1 MNKILLLLILI
12 SSSIAFGQ
20 KPKFK
25 DLKKESLKS
34 IQRKA
39 EVLIDAKDNGNYSI
53 VGVDGN
59 QKDMENYLKKYIL
72 AEKDTALIEIRN
84 QKTVG
89 FDKYQRCFFEI
100 SKIYQSIWEETA
112 KKLYNKKFT
121 ECTTEEK
128 EKINKM
134 YPIRVF

>member
-12 SSSIAFGQ
+12 SSSIAIGQ

-25 DLKKESLKS
+25 DLKKDSLKS

-39 EVLIDAKDNGNYSI
+39 EVLIDAKDKGNFKI

-59 QKDMENYLKKYIL
+59 QKEQNNYLKNYIL

-89 FDKYQRCFFEI
+89 FEKYQRCFFEI

-112 KKLYNKKFT
+112 KKLYSKKFA

-128 EKINKM
+128 EKINKI
-134 YPIRVF
+134 YPVRVF